1 MPHPLHELPQKQA
14 LLPCFLFQIPA
25 MTIARSSAA
34 TTAATIMVGQFIN
47 TLLFVTSCLLNK
59 SLSRLVHTPKVCN
72 CKKRLFLTVFCN
84 SGSNQCVSFPAWRTT
99 LEKQVQSFCL
109 YSCKNLAP
117 E

>member
-1 MPHPLHELPQKQA
+1 MPHPLQELPQKQA

-59 SLSRLVHTPKVCN
+59 SLSRLVH
-72 CKKRLFLTVFCN
+72 
-84 SGSNQCVSFPAWRTT
+84 QI
-99 LEKQVQSFCL
+99 
-109 YSCKNLAP
+109 
-117 E
+117 